1 LFLHIKFQVYFK
13 DGYEYFKVVF
23 AIVGTALLFQLLL
36 VVFTRF
42 ERIITVDTLQ
52 PYGSGS
58 GRYNS
63 VSNMVADKEGRVY
76 KVQNVLLL
84 LHFRAAEV
92 QATLKAGQRFQ
103 VRGYGIRVPILGLYP
118 TITGAVAQ

>member
-1 LFLHIKFQVYFK
+1 
-13 DGYEYFKVVF
+13 VVF